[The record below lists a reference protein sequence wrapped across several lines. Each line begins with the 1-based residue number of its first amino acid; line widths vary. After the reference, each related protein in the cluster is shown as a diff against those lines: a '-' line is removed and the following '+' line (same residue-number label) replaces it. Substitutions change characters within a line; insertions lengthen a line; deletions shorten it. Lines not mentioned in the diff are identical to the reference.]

1 MPICSSVE
9 NAEKLR
15 LAQLLSTDSEAFFC
29 VAVSVLRSDD
39 EDARRYILRLLI
51 CEGQFLRFLC
61 SRSELCTA
69 ECTEIMRTA
78 AKLLPT
84 ADLKLAR
91 HLCDQAN
98 ELHRESLLK
107 LLDVLGSI
115 SRPARL
121 STVVSK
127 LLLHSDAI
135 VRSKAARL
143 MNLSEDER
151 YWLIAEADDRVLA
164 NAVEALWDLDD
175 SPSRTERY
183 WRASKSPNA
192 RVASNA
198 LVGLYRAGEPEAPR
212 LIQRMSEHAAPEFRR
227 SAAWAMGETGD
238 TQFLP
243 ALTRMLRAESGSVR
257 ANILR
262 SLARIR
268 RRAESAVPRERKRP
282 STAADITIH

>member
-1 MPICSSVE
+1 MFHPLIQRVNEGQPARPACLRARFSAGTRPGLSLNILRVMPICSSVE

-61 SRSELCTA
+61 SQSELCTA

-143 MNLSEDER
+143 MNLSER
-151 YWLIAEADDRVLA
+151 
-164 NAVEALWDLDD
+164 
-175 SPSRTERY
+175 
-183 WRASKSPNA
+183 
-192 RVASNA
+192 
-198 LVGLYRAGEPEAPR
+198 
-212 LIQRMSEHAAPEFRR
+212 
-227 SAAWAMGETGD
+227 
-238 TQFLP
+238 
-243 ALTRMLRAESGSVR
+243 
-257 ANILR
+257 
-262 SLARIR
+262 
-268 RRAESAVPRERKRP
+268 
-282 STAADITIH
+282 